1 MTDPINIDNIS
12 KFFELSQ
19 YQYRIFD
26 MSRTVNLIPNK
37 TFKAIETQKALY
49 PTPFQQH
56 AWLGIL
62 FWHEENINDPAIWF
76 LKFPID
82 ELSFLKIEARDAFIQ
97 EMLEQV
103 GEKIKNPELSKDSKS
118 KQHESSFAFKPPQ
131 DKMAIFNAMAS
142 REIGSKPSKYYLPTQ
157 QYLDGDLGYDQW
169 SSLGFQGLADIVA
182 NLHIDG
188 NMQRTAQA
196 IKHIPEQ
203 PLAMLA
209 QLIENNS
216 PDTALSNAL
225 FDRLHLTIESEKP
238 NIALASALARALS
251 SSTLSTQTTDYL
263 LNSLLGSD
271 IEILSVITSRAWL
284 TLTNPTRLKKYLN
297 ALATHPQ
304 NAFDVLLME
313 LLPIPDMREPILTGL
328 RDPERNQALTQ
339 RITGFMQRFKN

>member
-26 MSRTVNLIPNK
+26 MSRTVNLIPNA
-37 TFKAIETQKALY
+37 TFKAIETQQALY

-62 FWHEENINDPAIWF
+62 FWHEESANEPAIWF

-82 ELSFLKIEARDAFIQ
+82 ELNFLKIEARDAFIQ

-103 GEKIKNPELSKDSKS
+103 GEKIQDPESNNKEK

-131 DKMAIFNAMAS
+131 DKMAIFNAMAT
-142 REIGSKPSKYYLPTQ
+142 RELGSKPSKYYEHTQ

-169 SSLGFQGLADIVA
+169 TLLGFQGLADVVA
-182 NLHIDG
+182 NLHIDN
-188 NMQRTAQA
+188 NMSRTAKA
-196 IKHIPEQ
+196 IAHIPEQ

-209 QLIENNS
+209 QLMENNS
-216 PDTALSNAL
+216 PDMTLSNAL
-225 FDRLHLTIESEKP
+225 FDRLQATLNTATP
-238 NIALASALARALS
+238 NIALASALTRALS
-251 SSTLSTQTTDYL
+251 SSTLNTQTVDYL
-263 LNSLLGSD
+263 LDHSIRDD

-284 TLTNPTRLKKYLN
+284 TLTNPARLKKYLN
-297 ALATHPQ
+297 ALATQPQ

-313 LLPIPDMREPILTGL
+313 LLPIPDMRDPILAGL
-328 RDPERNQALTQ
+328 REPKRNPALTE
-339 RITGFMQRFKN
+339 RITGFMQRFQS